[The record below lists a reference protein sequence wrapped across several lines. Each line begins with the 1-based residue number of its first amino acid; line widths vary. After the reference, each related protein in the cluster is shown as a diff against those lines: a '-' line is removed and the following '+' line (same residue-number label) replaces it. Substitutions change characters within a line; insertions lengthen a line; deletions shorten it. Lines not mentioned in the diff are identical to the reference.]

1 MATILIVEENRDLA
15 GFEARILREAGH
27 TTILAPD
34 AHSALLEA
42 ADGPDLILLDLGL
55 PDLPGQEVLRR
66 LKSQP
71 ETAQIPVLVITGLTE
86 AAVQLRATARDTVV
100 DILLKPFSG
109 ARLCELV
116 EAALAD
122 QPVQTAGEEAQVHQ
136 HQQDLIGQ
144 LIVQGSDALV
154 FHVHRRL
161 CADRM
166 TRRSSMAAAPLT
178 WTEIAE
184 WGKHELLLD
193 PEEARLL
200 RRRRGAAQQV
210 IG

>member
-1 MATILIVEENRDLA
+1 
-15 GFEARILREAGH
+15 
-27 TTILAPD
+27 
-34 AHSALLEA
+34 
-42 ADGPDLILLDLGL
+42 
-55 PDLPGQEVLRR
+55 
-66 LKSQP
+66 
-71 ETAQIPVLVITGLTE
+71 
-86 AAVQLRATARDTVV
+86 V
-100 DILLKPFSG
+100 DILLKPFSS

-122 QPVQTAGEEAQVHQ
+122 QPAQAADVQAQAHQ

-166 TRRSSMAAAPLT
+166 TRRRNSMAAAPPT
-178 WTEIAE
+178 WSEIAE

-193 PEEARLL
+193 AEEARLL
-200 RRRRGAAQQV
+200 RHRQGAAP
-210 IG
+210 